1 MVSLI
6 TGENT
11 FATYKKNRGMSVI
24 HDWYDWLGGFPFEV
38 ASVEEI
44 FHFYTAKGFRLSNII
59 TTNSLGTNQ
68 FVFIKE

>member
-1 MVSLI
+1 
-6 TGENT
+6 
-11 FATYKKNRGMSVI
+11 MSVI